1 MTGLVGASW
10 LDIRSLDIAIAVVD
24 SGSMSE
30 TARRFGLTQSAVS
43 QTVRKI
49 EEELGAQLLHRDCRP
64 LVPTNAGRVLSR
76 HLRELN
82 RDLSKA
88 IDAART
94 AAALPEKVDIRLGL
108 VDSFA
113 STIGAHLFKE
123 LLDKKEAM
131 RFSAWSGLAYEHSES
146 LLRHA
151 IDAAITSDS
160 ISDFEG
166 ITSSPICREPFLLLV
181 PRVKVEQF
189 TDLSL
194 GEILDRH
201 HLVRHSARS
210 HMGVQVERHL
220 RRVGLD
226 PARILEFDTSDT
238 LSAMV
243 AIGNGVAITT
253 PLCMLQGKAF
263 WPHIV
268 AVPLPGPGFS
278 REILF
283 ATRRGEFEEIGQ
295 RILLLARNL
304 IKKHVLPEVWAFA
317 PWLAGYDML
326 VD

>member
-1 MTGLVGASW
+1 MDL
-10 LDIRSLDIAIAVVD
+10 RSLDIAISVVD

-30 TARRFGLTQSAVS
+30 TAKRFALTQSAVS
-43 QTVRKI
+43 QTVRKV
-49 EEELGAQLLHRDCRP
+49 EEELGARLLHRDCRP

-82 RDLSKA
+82 RGLSKA
-88 IDAART
+88 VEAARK
-94 AAALPEKVDIRLGL
+94 AAAQPEKIDIRLGL

-113 STIGAHLFKE
+113 STIGAYLFKE
-123 LLDKKEAM
+123 LFDEKAAM

-146 LLRHA
+146 LRRHA

-166 ITSSPICREPFLLLV
+166 ITSSPIFREPFLLLV
-181 PRVKVEQF
+181 QRVKVERF
-189 TDLSL
+189 ADLSL

-220 RRVGLD
+220 RRVGLE
-226 PARILEFDTSDT
+226 PIRVLEFDTSDT

-263 WPHIV
+263 WPHI
-268 AVPLPGPGFS
+268 AAIPLPGPGFS
-278 REILF
+278 REIVF
-283 ATRRGEFEEIGQ
+283 ATRRGEFEEVGE
-295 RILLLARNL
+295 RIRLLARNL
-304 IKKHVLPEVWAFA
+304 IKKHVLPEVYHFA

-326 VD
+326 AD